1 MKKGTRMGLIAAA
14 VLILGIGAFM
24 LLPDGNKPGGDAAP
38 GTETGEGTVRTEKTE
53 SGALTIRVDGKE
65 IREMSEPEGNQAADI
80 MVYITVDGDPV
91 LVLPF
96 GEEHRVEMIRDS
108 GMNVVRMT
116 EQAVWMEDADCE
128 GRDCVQM
135 GEVTRDNLETRVMG
149 GFIICLPH
157 RISVEVR
164 GD

>member
-38 GTETGEGTVRTEKTE
+38 DRTGSEE

-135 GEVTRDNLETRVMG
+135 GEVTRENLETRVMG